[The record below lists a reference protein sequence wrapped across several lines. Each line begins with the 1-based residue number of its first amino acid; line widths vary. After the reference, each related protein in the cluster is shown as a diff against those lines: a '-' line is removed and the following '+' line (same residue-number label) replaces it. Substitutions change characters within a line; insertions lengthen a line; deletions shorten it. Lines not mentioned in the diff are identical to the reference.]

1 MAKNIAFRIKVEIIE
16 TEAEPSSNR
25 RPHEQADGAF
35 SLVLP
40 QADELNISALDR
52 AALDVSFPALREALS
67 QHLAQAGK
75 KKLQSQ
81 AEQLQVG
88 LELRK
93 QADDYQVE
101 GEVGRFCFALYQA
114 VDAAG
119 TVVCRGAA
127 AFPPRQP
134 REWHQTEGFREEALC
149 LEASKRSYRDT
160 TAHLNRYR
168 RQVQGGTPVTT
179 LQANAQKE
187 GAQVLDFLE
196 RHSQTVLQ
204 QHGFDAQG
212 RPSEAAVAAVAAGV
226 DGRLEAATVEEQ
238 LTAVCQ
244 EMAARGLT
252 PAQVVTARRRA
263 TKAVYEDPTQC
274 VNVAVDDV
282 TVKKQ
287 KAHRQR
293 RTPPSPAASAPAEPV
308 TPAVTPA
315 SDHSPT
321 PAASSGRQRPQ
332 VANTVARIEQGSKK
346 RFTLS
351 GSSFGQVLRFVLAFL
366 LTNNLL
372 GGRIHFFTDGYK
384 SLQQTILAFFA
395 WHPRVW
401 LLLDWY
407 HLVKKFKEDLSLAC
421 RGRTIRNQHL
431 RPLLRFL
438 WYGLVT
444 EAQQYLTTIPANDLK
459 DTVPIERLKQYLDRN
474 EGSIPCYA
482 LRRRLGLRN
491 SSSPVESANNE
502 VTARRQKRNGMSWSK
517 AGSQALTALSVLV
530 CNHCQAI
537 WVRKHTIPLR
547 FVNKAA

>member
-1 MAKNIAFRIKVEIIE
+1 M
-16 TEAEPSSNR
+16 
-25 RPHEQADGAF
+25 
-35 SLVLP
+35 
-40 QADELNISALDR
+40 
-52 AALDVSFPALREALS
+52 
-67 QHLAQAGK
+67 
-75 KKLQSQ
+75 
-81 AEQLQVG
+81 
-88 LELRK
+88 
-93 QADDYQVE
+93 
-101 GEVGRFCFALYQA
+101 
-114 VDAAG
+114 DAAG

-127 AFPPRQP
+127 AFPRRQP

-168 RQVQGGTPVTT
+168 RQLQGGTPVTT
-179 LQANAQKE
+179 LQANAQQE
-187 GAQVLDFLE
+187 GARVLDFLE

-204 QHGFDAQG
+204 RHEFDAQG
-212 RPSEAAVAAVAAGV
+212 RPSEAVVAAVEAGA
-226 DGRLEAATVEEQ
+226 DSRLEAAMVEKQ

-244 EMAARGLT
+244 EMEARGLT
-252 PAQVVTARRRA
+252 PAQIAAARSRA
-263 TKAVYEDPTQC
+263 AKAVYEDPTQC

-282 TVKKQ
+282 EVKKQ

-293 RTPPSPAASAPAEPV
+293 RTLSTSAAITPLETAVPAATPAGENSPAAV
-308 TPAVTPA
+308 A
-315 SDHSPT
+315 ST
-321 PAASSGRQRPQ
+321 ARKRPK
-332 VANTVARIEQGSKK
+332 VANTVARLEQGSK

-351 GSSFGQVLRFVLAFL
+351 GSSLGQVLRFVLAFL
-366 LTNNLL
+366 LTNDLL
-372 GGRIHFFTDGYK
+372 GGRIHLFTDGYK
-384 SLQQTILAFFA
+384 SLQHTILAFFA

-431 RPLLRFL
+431 RPLVRYL

-444 EAQQYLTTIPANDLK
+444 EAQQYLATIPTTDLK
-459 DTVPIERLKQYLDRN
+459 DAAPIERLKQYLDRN

-491 SSSPVESANNE
+491 GSSPVESANNE

-530 CNHCQAI
+530 CNRCQAI

-547 FVNKAA
+547 FISKAA

>member
-1 MAKNIAFRIKVEIIE
+1 MAKNIAFRIKVEIVE
-16 TEAEPSSNR
+16 TEVEPSSDR
-25 RPHEQADGAF
+25 RPHEQVDGAF

-40 QADELNISALDR
+40 AADELNISALDR

-67 QHLAQAGK
+67 RHLAQAGK

-81 AEQLQVG
+81 AEQLQAG
-88 LELRK
+88 LELRE
-93 QADDYQVE
+93 QANAYQVE
-101 GEVGRFCFALYQA
+101 GEVGRFRFTLYEA

-119 TVVCRGAA
+119 AVVCRGAA
-127 AFPPRQP
+127 AFPRRQP

-168 RQVQGGTPVTT
+168 RQLQGGTPVTT
-179 LQANAQKE
+179 LQANAQQE

-204 QHGFDAQG
+204 QHGVDAQG
-212 RPSEAAVAAVAAGV
+212 RPSEATVAAVAAGV

-252 PAQVVTARRRA
+252 PAQVVTARSRA
-263 TKAVYEDPTQC
+263 AKAVYEDPAQC

-282 TVKKQ
+282 AVKKQ

-293 RTPPSPAASAPAEPV
+293 RTPLPPAASASPE
-308 TPAVTPA
+308 TVTPA
-315 SDHSPT
+315 SDNSPI
-321 PAASSGRQRPQ
+321 PEASSGRQRPQ

-351 GSSFGQVLRFVLAFL
+351 GSSLGQVLRFVLAFL

-372 GGRIHFFTDGYK
+372 GGRIHCFTDGYK

-459 DTVPIERLKQYLDRN
+459 DTAPIERLKQYLDRN

-502 VTARRQKRNGMSWSK
+502 VTARRQKHNGMSWSK

-530 CNHCQAI
+530 CNRCQAI
-537 WVRKHTIPLR
+537 WVREHTIPLQ

>member
-1 MAKNIAFRIKVEIIE
+1 
-16 TEAEPSSNR
+16 
-25 RPHEQADGAF
+25 
-35 SLVLP
+35 
-40 QADELNISALDR
+40 
-52 AALDVSFPALREALS
+52 
-67 QHLAQAGK
+67 
-75 KKLQSQ
+75 
-81 AEQLQVG
+81 
-88 LELRK
+88 
-93 QADDYQVE
+93 
-101 GEVGRFCFALYQA
+101 

-127 AFPPRQP
+127 AFPRRQP

-160 TAHLNRYR
+160 TAHLNRFR
-168 RQVQGGTPVTT
+168 RQALGGTPVTT
-179 LQANAQKE
+179 LQANAHKE
-187 GAQVLDFLE
+187 GAQVLDLLE

-212 RPSEAAVAAVAAGV
+212 RPSEAAVAAVVAGT

-244 EMAARGLT
+244 EMATRGLT
-252 PAQVVTARRRA
+252 PAQINAARSRA
-263 TKAVYEDPTQC
+263 AQAVYEDPAQG

-287 KAHRQR
+287 KAHRHR
-293 RTPPSPAASAPAEPV
+293 RTHPPPAASVPQETAA
-308 TPAVTPA
+308 PAVTPTG
-315 SDHSPT
+315 DRSPT
-321 PAASSGRQRPQ
+321 PEASTPRSRPK
-332 VANTVARIEQGSKK
+332 VANTVARIEQGSNK

-351 GSSFGQVLRFVLAFL
+351 GSSLGQLLRFVLAFL

-372 GGRIHFFTDGYK
+372 GGRIQVFTDGYK

-431 RPLLRFL
+431 RPLIRYL

-444 EAQQYLTTIPANDLK
+444 EAQQYLATIPANDLK
-459 DTVPIERLKQYLDRN
+459 DTAPLERLKQYLDRN
-474 EGSIPCYA
+474 EASIPCYA
-482 LRRRLGLRN
+482 LRHRLGLRN
-491 SSSPVESANNE
+491 GSSPVESANNE

-537 WVRKHTIPLR
+537 WVRKHTLPLR
-547 FVNKAA
+547 FVSKAA

>member
-1 MAKNIAFRIKVEIIE
+1 
-16 TEAEPSSNR
+16 
-25 RPHEQADGAF
+25 
-35 SLVLP
+35 
-40 QADELNISALDR
+40 
-52 AALDVSFPALREALS
+52 
-67 QHLAQAGK
+67 
-75 KKLQSQ
+75 
-81 AEQLQVG
+81 
-88 LELRK
+88 
-93 QADDYQVE
+93 
-101 GEVGRFCFALYQA
+101 
-114 VDAAG
+114 
-119 TVVCRGAA
+119 
-127 AFPPRQP
+127 
-134 REWHQTEGFREEALC
+134 
-149 LEASKRSYRDT
+149 
-160 TAHLNRYR
+160 
-168 RQVQGGTPVTT
+168 
-179 LQANAQKE
+179 LQANARKE
-187 GAQVLDFLE
+187 GAQGLDFLE

-212 RPSEAAVAAVAAGV
+212 CPSEAAVVAVAAGV
-226 DGRLEAATVEEQ
+226 DGRLEVATVEEQ

-252 PAQVVTARRRA
+252 PAQMAATRRRA
-263 TKAVYEDPTQC
+263 AQAVYEDPTQC
-274 VNVAVDDV
+274 VNVAVDEV
-282 TVKKQ
+282 AVKKQ

-293 RTPPSPAASAPAEPV
+293 RTPPPPAASAPPEPV

-315 SDHSPT
+315 SDPSPT

-346 RFTLS
+346 CFTLS

-384 SLQQTILAFFA
+384 SLQQTILAFFT

-421 RGRTIRNQHL
+421 RGRMIRNQHL

-474 EGSIPCYA
+474 EGSIPC
-482 LRRRLGLRN
+482 
-491 SSSPVESANNE
+491 
-502 VTARRQKRNGMSWSK
+502 
-517 AGSQALTALSVLV
+517 
-530 CNHCQAI
+530 
-537 WVRKHTIPLR
+537 
-547 FVNKAA
+547 

>member
-1 MAKNIAFRIKVEIIE
+1 MAKNIAFRIKIEIIE
-16 TEAEPSSNR
+16 TEAEPSSDR

-35 SLVLP
+35 GLVLP
-40 QADELNISALDR
+40 EADELNISALDR

-88 LELRK
+88 LKLRK

-119 TVVCRGAA
+119 TVVCRGAV
-127 AFPPRQP
+127 AFPRRQP

-168 RQVQGGTPVTT
+168 RQLQGGTPVTT
-179 LQANAQKE
+179 LQANAQQE
-187 GAQVLDFLE
+187 GARVLDFLE
-196 RHSQTVLQ
+196 RHRQTVLQ
-204 QHGFDAQG
+204 RQEFDAQG
-212 RPSEAAVAAVAAGV
+212 RPSEAAVAVAEAGA
-226 DGRLEAATVEEQ
+226 DSRLEAAMVEKQ

-244 EMAARGLT
+244 EMEARGLT
-252 PAQVVTARRRA
+252 PAQIAAARSRA
-263 TKAVYEDPTQC
+263 AKAVYEDPTQC

-282 TVKKQ
+282 EVKKQ

-293 RTPPSPAASAPAEPV
+293 RTPSTPAAITPLETAIPAATSAGEKSPAAV
-308 TPAVTPA
+308 VGTV
-315 SDHSPT
+315 
-321 PAASSGRQRPQ
+321 RKRPK
-332 VANTVARIEQGSKK
+332 VANTVARIEQGSK
-346 RFTLS
+346 RFILS
-351 GSSFGQVLRFVLAFL
+351 GSSLGQVLRFVLAFL
-366 LTNNLL
+366 LTNDLL
-372 GGRIHFFTDGYK
+372 GGRIHLFTDGYK

-421 RGRTIRNQHL
+421 RGRTLRNQHL
-431 RPLLRFL
+431 HLLVRYL

-444 EAQQYLTTIPANDLK
+444 EAQQYLATIPATDLK
-459 DTVPIERLKQYLDRN
+459 DTAPIERLKQYLDRN

-491 SSSPVESANNE
+491 GSSPVESANNE

-530 CNHCQAI
+530 CNRCQAI